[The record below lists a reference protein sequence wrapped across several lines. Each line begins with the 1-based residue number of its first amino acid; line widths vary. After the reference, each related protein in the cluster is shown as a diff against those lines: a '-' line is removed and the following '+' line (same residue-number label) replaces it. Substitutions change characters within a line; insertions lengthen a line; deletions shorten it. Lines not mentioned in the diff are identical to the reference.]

1 MKEKSEV
8 LKPHSRSEKSSRHV
22 QRPSNDHLHMAS
34 NRDKSEHRSS
44 KKNHSNKYADD
55 EYRSVK
61 ESSKKKNY
69 RNEINYDESYEELS
83 RKKRKIEKE
92 LQALDLEEAAAKKQ
106 KIDKTSKHQIVS
118 DGEKS
123 TSDERSNSG
132 RNRQN
137 LDGRTSKH
145 RNVSDK
151 NEPSSDENR
160 RLASESNRQRP
171 ERRKC
176 QNVKVKEEPLS
187 DEDRERNRHKS
198 ERFTSRHQNVSVK
211 DEPSSDENDRL
222 PSDRNRSESSRI
234 SRNNESGQKT
244 AKDKEKPDFAV
255 SGKLAE
261 DTNIFNGVVIKYN
274 EPSEARKP
282 KRRWRLYPFKG
293 ESDLPFIPI
302 HRQSAYLLGRTRAIA
317 DIPIDH
323 PSCSKQ
329 HAVLQFRL
337 VPYTR
342 EDGTKGRRV
351 RPYIIDLES
360 ANGTF
365 VNNNRVD
372 PRCYVELMEK
382 DVIKFGYSSREY
394 VLLHE
399 ESKNDDYDDV
409 RDSS

>member
-1 MKEKSEV
+1 MYYIVFFFSFSYKSE
-8 LKPHSRSEKSSRHV
+8 RR
-22 QRPSNDHLHMAS
+22 
-34 NRDKSEHRSS
+34 
-44 KKNHSNKYADD
+44 
-55 EYRSVK
+55 
-61 ESSKKKNY
+61 
-69 RNEINYDESYEELS
+69 
-83 RKKRKIEKE
+83 
-92 LQALDLEEAAAKKQ
+92 
-106 KIDKTSKHQIVS
+106 TSKHHTVNAKDKPS
-118 DGEKS
+118 SENRRL
-123 TSDERSNSG
+123 TFE